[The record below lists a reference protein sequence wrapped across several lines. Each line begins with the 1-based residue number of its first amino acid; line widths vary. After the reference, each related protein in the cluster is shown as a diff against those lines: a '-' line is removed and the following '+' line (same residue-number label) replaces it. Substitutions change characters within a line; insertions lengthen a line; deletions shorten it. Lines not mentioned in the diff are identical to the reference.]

1 MHKLNPVA
9 RATIVRAIGATLAL
23 AAPVA
28 AFAQGDPFATALT
41 DITAK
46 VTTYGGGLIALAA
59 VGVVF
64 MVGVKYVKKLRG
76 AA

>member
-1 MHKLNPVA
+1 MKNIKQKLAVGTA
-9 RATIVRAIGATLAL
+9 AILGASAS
-23 AAPVA
+23 
-28 AFAQGDPFATALT
+28 FAQTADAFSSAVT
-41 DITAK
+41 DITGK
-46 VTTYGGGLIALAA
+46 VTTYGGALIGLAA